1 LTLACQRSALKNAL
15 LVCAL
20 TAFAVLPSQ
29 AASLRY
35 CDAHN
40 EVDAAVQDRL
50 IQVAGIVK
58 NELERSGQS
67 VALVARSGLALSRFD
82 QRYSH
87 EGVSLKASDNA
98 PWSVR
103 QLYYACDEQ
112 RPRIFDQGMSGFVLG
127 VNDPAEGYVSIVF
140 LPDDDAAALE
150 RAALDDRRALQL
162 LGTTYSANA
171 YAFSQR
177 YQNCNQW
184 LIELLASVWNPPA
197 PGDDARA
204 QAQQWLQSQG
214 YSPSVI
220 KLGWTPLVWL
230 THLVYWLHNDDHP
243 SVDLAAAQFR
253 VSMPA
258 SIESFVH
265 SRLPQAMRIELCYTP
280 QQVVLRRGWQAI
292 AQGCIAEDTDEIIE
306 LVHPD
311 TVVATATSHRPDLR

>member
-1 LTLACQRSALKNAL
+1 MVCQLSALKNAL
-15 LVCAL
+15 LFCAL
-20 TAFAVLPSQ
+20 GAVVSAQ
-29 AASLRY
+29 AGSLRY

-40 EVDAAVQDRL
+40 EVDAALQDRL

-58 NELERSGQS
+58 NELERSGQN

-87 EGVSLKASDNA
+87 EGVSLKASGNA

-127 VNDPAEGYVSIVF
+127 VHDPAEGYVSIVF
-140 LPDDDAAALE
+140 LPGDDSAALE
-150 RAALDDRRALQL
+150 REALDDRRALQL
-162 LGTTYSANA
+162 LGGSYSANA

-184 LIELLASVWNPPA
+184 LIELLANVWSPPA

-204 QAQQWLQSQG
+204 QAQKWLLSQG

-220 KLGWTPLVWL
+220 QLGWAPLAWL
-230 THLVYWLHNDDHP
+230 THWVYWLHSDDHP
-243 SVDLAAAQFR
+243 QADLAQAQFR
-253 VSMPA
+253 VSLPE
-258 SIESFVH
+258 SIDTFVH
-265 SRLPQAMRIELCYTP
+265 QRLPQAKRIEICYTP
-280 QQVVLRRGWQAI
+280 RHVVLRRGWRAI
-292 AQGCIAEDTDEIIE
+292 AQGCVAEDTDEVIE
-306 LVHPD
+306 LVQPAALLA
-311 TVVATATSHRPDLR
+311 TVASRRPDLR